1 MIFMSNTKGIEG
13 TFDAL
18 PALSLVRGN
27 LQIIDEALMLPRL
40 GVGIG
45 QPQQMR

>member
-18 PALSLVRGN
+18 PALSLARGN
-27 LQIIDEALMLPRL
+27 AIFNGDWKTP
-40 GVGIG
+40 
-45 QPQQMR
+45 

>member
-1 MIFMSNTKGIEG
+1 MIFMSNTKGIKG

-27 LQIIDEALMLPRL
+27 DILNGRPKT
-40 GVGIG
+40 
-45 QPQQMR
+45 P